1 MIRLWILASR
11 AHLRAH
17 WSSPSHFWS
26 GFLGMLV
33 NNAIALGTIWAMLF
47 AGRPELGEQSAAYA
61 CMTLVNM
68 TAWGF
73 LHIFLGGW
81 IELGSQ
87 IDGGGLDSALMTP
100 RPALVMTSITQ
111 SYIPAWGDLV
121 MGLGGLVILATV
133 KYGPLFFLQGLLMSA
148 LAAAALSGIFILI
161 GSVGF
166 WARRNERLTNTLVM
180 MVISVNS
187 YPVFD
192 SLGDSLKWL
201 LLFAPVTAVGVIPAR
216 FLLHPDAATLATE
229 ASGAFLLFGLGAGI
243 FRRGLHRYQSTPAFT
258 GART

>member
-1 MIRLWILASR
+1 
-11 AHLRAH
+11 
-17 WSSPSHFWS
+17 
-26 GFLGMLV
+26 MLV

-47 AGRPELGEQSAAYA
+47 AGRPELSEQSSAYA

-81 IELGSQ
+81 IELGAQ
-87 IDGGGLDSALMTP
+87 IDGGGLDTALMTP
-100 RPALVMTSITQ
+100 RSPLAMTSITQ

-121 MGLGGLVILATV
+121 MGIVGLLVLAVT
-133 KYGPLFFLQGLLMSA
+133 KHGPLFFLHGLLMSA
-148 LAAAALSGIFILI
+148 LAALALGGLFITI
-161 GSVGF
+161 GSLGF

-192 SLGDSLKWL
+192 SLGDPLKWL
-201 LLFAPVTAVGVIPAR
+201 LLFAPVTVVGVIPAR
-216 FLLHPDAATLATE
+216 FLIHPDLATLAAET
-229 ASGAFLLFGLGAGI
+229 AGAIVLFGLARSL
-243 FRRGLHRYQSTPAFT
+243 FRRGLRRYQSTPAFT